1 MVILDVRGLSSVTDY
16 YVLATGNSSPHL
28 KALAGEVQ
36 DAMESLG
43 RTCYRRAG
51 KPESQWIVADYL
63 DFVVH
68 LFTPDTRAHYAL
80 EKLWNDARA
89 IG

>member
-1 MVILDVRGLSSVTDY
+1 VVILDVRGLSSVTDY
-16 YVLATGNSSPHL
+16 YLLATGNSSPHL

-36 DAMESLG
+36 DAMEAEG

-51 KPESQWIVADYL
+51 KPESHWIVADYL

-80 EKLWNDARA
+80 EKLWNDARV
-89 IG
+89 ID